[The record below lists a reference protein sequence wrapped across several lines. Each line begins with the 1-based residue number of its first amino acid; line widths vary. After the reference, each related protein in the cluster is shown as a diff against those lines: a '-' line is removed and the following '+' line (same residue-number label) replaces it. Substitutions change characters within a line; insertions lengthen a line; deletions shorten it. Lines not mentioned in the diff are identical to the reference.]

1 MFGFRKRIKVP
12 KNIDLLKCA
21 QNCVEEY
28 ENKKREKQL
37 SYIDALREDILKAA
51 AQGETHITTY
61 HAGDDFHDDW
71 QTFALLDEIQEKFE
85 QLGFYVK
92 RVKPY
97 NTYPDTWLRIYW
109 GGDEYD
115 ESRENCDIKRVAEK
129 Q

>member
-1 MFGFRKRIKVP
+1 MFGFRKKIKVS

-37 SYIDALREDILKAA
+37 KYIAELREEILTAA
-51 AQGETHITTY
+51 AQGETHISTY
-61 HAGDDFHDDW
+61 RAGDGFSEDW
-71 QTFALLDEIQEKFE
+71 QTFSLLDEIQKKFE

-109 GGDEYD
+109 GGEEYD
-115 ESRENCDIKRVAEK
+115 ESRENYDIKRVAEK

>member
-37 SYIDALREDILKAA
+37 SYIAGLREDILKAA
-51 AQGETHITTY
+51 ARGETHITTY
-61 HAGDDFHDDW
+61 HVDEFKEDW
-71 QTFALLDEIQEKFE
+71 QTFALLDEIKEKFE

-92 RVKPY
+92 KVKPY
-97 NTYPDTWLRIYW
+97 NSYPDTWLRIYW
-109 GGDEYD
+109 GGDEYNEAQNPRIEKLD
-115 ESRENCDIKRVAEK
+115 SAE
-129 Q
+129 

>member
-1 MFGFRKRIKVP
+1 MFGFRKKIKVP

-37 SYIDALREDILKAA
+37 NYIAGLREDILKAA
-51 AQGETHITTY
+51 AHGETYITTY
-61 HAGDDFHDDW
+61 HVDEFKEDW

-115 ESRENCDIKRVAEK
+115 ESRENYDIKRVVEK